1 MSPGSMDDASEPRA
15 GSRPSSSSGR
25 DLPTRRSLVSLMS
38 LPRLRSSSP
47 EMRRR
52 TKSLYAQGSV
62 DRKFAAKVSREIDAQ
77 LEKDKKKME
86 KVVKLLL
93 LGPAESGKT
102 TVVKQMQIIHLNGF
116 TKEQLMAMRS
126 YIYANVVVA
135 MGQILKGM
143 KKIGIELPSE
153 FQEDANH
160 VFLVSRETRALKCL
174 SERLVLAVKR
184 LWLLDEVQTA
194 HERRSEFQV
203 IDCARYFLDAI
214 DRLASPEYCPTQ
226 KDVLHA
232 RTKTTGVNELRYPYN
247 EKELL

>member
-1 MSPGSMDDASEPRA
+1 MKYHDVIWPFR
-15 GSRPSSSSGR
+15 
-25 DLPTRRSLVSLMS
+25 
-38 LPRLRSSSP
+38 
-47 EMRRR
+47 
-52 TKSLYAQGSV
+52 
-62 DRKFAAKVSREIDAQ
+62 
-77 LEKDKKKME
+77 
-86 KVVKLLL
+86 
-93 LGPAESGKT
+93 
-102 TVVKQMQIIHLNGF
+102 IIHLNGF

-153 FQEDANH
+153 FQVREGGKDAFH
-160 VFLVSRETRALKCL
+160 KVEFRKTQTYVFLVSRETRALKCL

-194 HERRSEFQV
+194 HERTQRISSYRLREIV
-203 IDCARYFLDAI
+203 SSRCARTPKCRIFSFLDAI